1 MERTALSFYLLLVAI
16 SAVALFATGMAIA
29 GPTRNTAFG
38 TQALP
43 NASGDFNSA
52 FGFEALQANTTGL
65 ENTATGAQALVAN
78 TTGPENTATG
88 AGALATNT
96 TGSDN
101 TATGFEALLFNVNGR
116 QNTAAGV
123 FALEQ
128 NTSGSD
134 NAATGYEFAPRY
146 LRFVTRRY
154 PAIVNLGRT
163 GLESPPGTASPP
175 TPNVNILAANRPT
188 LKSS

>member
-1 MERTALSFYLLLVAI
+1 MSRAYIELRTPRNEAKLT
-16 SAVALFATGMAIA
+16 ATQKSCVFCS
-29 GPTRNTAFG
+29 PV
-38 TQALP
+38 QP
-43 NASGDFNSA
+43 P
-52 FGFEALQANTTGL
+52 NTT
-65 ENTATGAQALVAN
+65 
-78 TTGPENTATG
+78 
-88 AGALATNT
+88 
-96 TGSDN
+96 
-101 TATGFEALLFNVNGR
+101 TGFEALLFNVNGQ
-116 QNTAAGV
+116 QNTADGV